1 VDVLIISQ
9 EVPVK
14 AIEKAKIKAAIEERL
29 NLPPYHPFEIH
40 LLTPQEARPY
50 LRRANQHVLKM

>member
-1 VDVLIISQ
+1 MDVLIISQ

-40 LLTPQEARPY
+40 LLTPKKQGY
-50 LRRANQHVLKM
+50 I